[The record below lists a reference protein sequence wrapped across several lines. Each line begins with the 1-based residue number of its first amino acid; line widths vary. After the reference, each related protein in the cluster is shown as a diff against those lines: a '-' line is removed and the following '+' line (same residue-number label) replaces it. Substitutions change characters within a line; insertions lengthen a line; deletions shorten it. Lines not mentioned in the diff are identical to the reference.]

1 MEATNYSISVGPTG
15 NFILRKF
22 RFYEFDFR
30 KFQEL
35 LLKQLLFGSLVQQG
49 HVRNPNVSDQK

>member
-1 MEATNYSISVGPTG
+1 MEATNFSISVGPTW
-15 NFILRKF
+15 NFILSKF
-22 RFYEFDFR
+22 RLYEFAFR

-35 LLKQLLFGSLVQQG
+35 LLKQLVFGSLEQQG

>member
-22 RFYEFDFR
+22 RFYEFDFP

-35 LLKQLLFGSLVQQG
+35 LIKQLLSRNVEQQG
-49 HVRNPNVSDQK
+49 HVRKPNVSDQK

>member
-15 NFILRKF
+15 NFILRKC

-35 LLKQLLFGSLVQQG
+35 LLRQLMFGSLEQQG